1 MLLSGSQGNYFALSP
16 QNIFH
21 GFRQSYCEIA
31 GPNSTFL
38 LCLIIS
44 RVLSNILC
52 FIFPPTLETKSCQ
65 SWRFTNNVCDIL
77 LTYISPP
84 PFILLPHFFFYLTLI
99 EPSTFLLYI
108 YPPWLLP
115 FTFSSKL
122 LSLSHFLH
130 QLSLPTQQAGTWILQ
145 MEGPNLL
152 VNFIQNMERMRKKQ
166 TNKWKQLSERKNNH
180 TLPKSRINVFKVNND
195 AYTKIKSTV
204 SHRIADPPV
213 QEFMLETKPLNFPN
227 K

>member
-108 YPPWLLP
+108 FILLD
-115 FTFSSKL
+115 FSLL
-122 LSLSHFLH
+122 LSLANYSHSLTFSINFLFPPSR
-130 QLSLPTQQAGTWILQ
+130 QVLGFCRWRGQTSWSILSRTWR
-145 MEGPNLL
+145 EWEKN
-152 VNFIQNMERMRKKQ
+152 KQ
-166 TNKWKQLSERKNNH
+166 TNENSKWEKK
-180 TLPKSRINVFKVNND
+180 
-195 AYTKIKSTV
+195 
-204 SHRIADPPV
+204 
-213 QEFMLETKPLNFPN
+213 
-227 K
+227 

>member
-1 MLLSGSQGNYFALSP
+1 
-16 QNIFH
+16 
-21 GFRQSYCEIA
+21 
-31 GPNSTFL
+31 
-38 LCLIIS
+38 
-44 RVLSNILC
+44 
-52 FIFPPTLETKSCQ
+52 
-65 SWRFTNNVCDIL
+65 
-77 LTYISPP
+77 
-84 PFILLPHFFFYLTLI
+84 
-99 EPSTFLLYI
+99 
-108 YPPWLLP
+108 
-115 FTFSSKL
+115 
-122 LSLSHFLH
+122 
-130 QLSLPTQQAGTWILQ
+130 

-166 TNKWKQLSERKNNH
+166 TNKQMKTVSERKNNQ